1 MPDSMALLSIP
12 KLTGGDVFEGTDWF
26 DYLMLAAMLVGGAY
40 GVLRA
45 LRMCK
50 K

>member
-1 MPDSMALLSIP
+1 MPGSMALLSIP
-12 KLTGGDVFEGTDWF
+12 KLTGGDMFEGADWI
-26 DYLMLAAMLVGGAY
+26 DYLMLAAMLAGGAY

-45 LRMCK
+45 LRMGK